1 MGKNLK
7 QKYGDHAI
15 GAHIAK
21 VLPAGIASFITF
33 LLVGIWHGANM
44 KYVAFGVWNGSVIL
58 LSVLMQPYLI
68 KQLPVCIFRLKKR
81 HGVFFK
87 YYGHFDRTDRIY
99 V

>member
-1 MGKNLK
+1 MKNYVFYSLAMSKRFFKMGKNLK

-58 LSVLMQPYLI
+58 LFSNI
-68 KQLPVCIFRLKKR
+68 TDI
-81 HGVFFK
+81 
-87 YYGHFDRTDRIY
+87 FDRTDRIY